1 MLDWQSPMIRELLEG
16 APEGIVICELRDEEA
31 VLVWANAAFEQL
43 SGFPL
48 AELLGTNL
56 RRLQLEDREQEGRAR
71 VRQAMAAG
79 ECGRALLRNYRK
91 DGAQYWVEL
100 LIEPLRNEAGATTH
114 WAGFLRDVTA
124 RGRGEDGRNLRMP
137 AWVRED
143 RLTGLASRQYF
154 EEILLHDW
162 HAAERDLRPLTVV
175 RFDLDALGGYNDT
188 FGRQAGDACIKRISG
203 VISGSFRRGS
213 DLVGRWEGGT
223 IAVLVRNTDLP
234 AAEAYA
240 RAVSQRVYAQRIRHP
255 RARGEKL
262 VTVSAGIASHCPLP
276 GQAPEL
282 LMRAAE
288 RALRRARLDAPGG
301 VQVAGPEEF
310 AAG

>member
-1 MLDWQSPMIRELLEG
+1 MFDWQSPQLRELLEG
-16 APEGIVICELRDEEA
+16 APESIVVCALRDGDP
-31 VLVWANAAFEQL
+31 VLLWANAAFEQL
-43 SGFPL
+43 SGYTV
-48 AELLGTNL
+48 AELAGTSL
-56 RRLQLEDREQEGRAR
+56 RRLQGEDREQEGRAR
-71 VRQAMAAG
+71 VRQAMSAG

-91 DGAQYWVEL
+91 DGTQYWIEL
-100 LIEPLRNEAGATTH
+100 LIQPLHDEAGRITH
-114 WAGFLRDVTA
+114 WVGYSRDVTA
-124 RGRGEDGRNLRMP
+124 RERGEDTRSMRMP
-137 AWVRED
+137 SWVRED

-175 RFDLDALGGYNDT
+175 RFDMDALGGYNDT
-188 FGRQAGDACIKRISG
+188 FGRQAGDACIKRLAG
-203 VISGSFRRGS
+203 VISSAFRRGS

-234 AAEAYA
+234 AAESYA

-262 VTVSAGIASHCPLP
+262 VTVSAGIAAHCPLP
-276 GQAPEL
+276 GQSPEL

-288 RALRRARLDAPGG
+288 RALRRARLDAPGR